1 MGIDEKV
8 IKEVN
13 KKFSRKRMI
22 NIFYIINRI
31 LEEMGLNNKIK
42 LNISKQTK
50 NYYDRWWKTYL
61 RLKE

>member
-8 IKEVN
+8 IKKVN

-50 NYYDRWWKTYL
+50 NYYDRWWESYIRQRK
-61 RLKE
+61 